1 MTAPGG
7 WGWRPEAGTGTGAS
21 SEPDPPWGRTVPL
34 EPPDVP
40 RYPAVR
46 ADDGLTIVPEGRPAR
61 RFAVAACAVLL
72 IVAIACATVAV
83 VTWRNGDRWRD
94 LAIARGERAE
104 QLAGQLTISEQDVAT
119 LEARIRQL
127 ANEKAQAEDQREVAE
142 GTAGAAAGAAEVADL
157 IDRCTTAVEELRAA
171 AADPAVGDATVRALA
186 DEAVSACGAA
196 RRAGAELVDALGGLP
211 D

>member
-1 MTAPGG
+1 VTAPGG
-7 WGWRPEAGTGTGAS
+7 WGWQPGTGPA
-21 SEPDPPWGRTVPL
+21 EPAGPEPPWGRTVPL

-40 RYPAVR
+40 RLPAAR
-46 ADDGLTIVPEGRPAR
+46 LGDGLTIVPEGGPTR
-61 RFAVAACAVLL
+61 RFAVTACTVLVVVAVACAAL
-72 IVAIACATVAV
+72 AV
-83 VTWRNGDRWRD
+83 VSWRNGDRWRD

-104 QLAGQLTISEQDVAT
+104 QLAAQVAVSERDVAS

-157 IDRCTTAVEELRAA
+157 IDQCTVAVEELRAA
-171 AADPAVGDATVRALA
+171 AADAAVDDATVRDLA
-186 DEAVSACGAA
+186 DAAVSACVAA
-196 RRAGAELVDALGGLP
+196 RRAGADLVDALGGLP